1 MYLEK
6 VLVFGS
12 VSVALIVG
20 YMVVKKMMKKAEE
33 KKTKDPAEKSCVD
46 AGGKFENGVCTSDK
60 KINQCKSYMVNTKS
74 KGLNYR
80 DKPNGNVI
88 GSLPKGT
95 MIEAKDSG
103 TVGWLELCPKGGGFV
118 SSTYMAL
125 ES

>member
-1 MYLEK
+1 MYSAL
-6 VLVFGS
+6 G
-12 VSVALIVG
+12 VSLILG
-20 YMVVKKMMKKAEE
+20 YIVVKKMIKKSQEQ
-33 KKTKDPAEKSCVD
+33 KKVNPTQKSCVD

-88 GSLPKGT
+88 ASLPKGT

-103 TVGWLELCPKGGGFV
+103 TVGWLELCPMNGFV